1 MTTQNKAV
9 TCYLPKDIED
19 FITGYCN
26 EYGITR
32 KDKEGHIYPSL
43 GTGIIELLKLLAYNP
58 ELVGSPLPDTV
69 PSTISEAAIEKK
81 IDEILEKKR
90 SNHLPDNVPS
100 IEVLKDRLDNWV
112 LAVDGDIKDINQKI
126 RDRSLQ
132 VDHQIASIKSRLEIL
147 EPLLK
152 LQRESSIADHSP
164 IPTGEPSPL
173 PPSLPPDKLGEGG
186 NGDIF
191 PDSPPSPPD
200 RPAIEDLPK
209 VETVETDSS
218 IETVAIE
225 DSEKKIPLPDISI
238 ASPIGIDETVSTDSS
253 IKSATDAI
261 ETDDREWLTLQQIAD
276 KKIKGLPGTHQGLR
290 PYAENWEWRE
300 NPTKKGKQYK
310 IPREYLT
317 PISPNPD

>member
-32 KDKEGHIYPSL
+32 KDKEGNIYPSL

-58 ELVGSPLPDTV
+58 ELVSSPILDTV
-69 PSTISEAAIEKK
+69 PSKFSEDAIEKK

-126 RDRSLQ
+126 RDR
-132 VDHQIASIKSRLEIL
+132 DHQIATIKSRLEIL

-152 LQRESSIADHSP
+152 LQREASIANHSP
-164 IPTGEPSPL
+164 IPTGEPSPSSYTIL
-173 PPSLPPDKLGEGG
+173 TSNCPGVIDFKTSWPIALGLT
-186 NGDIF
+186 F
-191 PDSPPSPPD
+191 
-200 RPAIEDLPK
+200 A
-209 VETVETDSS
+209 
-218 IETVAIE
+218 
-225 DSEKKIPLPDISI
+225 
-238 ASPIGIDETVSTDSS
+238 
-253 IKSATDAI
+253 IKSFATERATSDSRRA
-261 ETDDREWLTLQQIAD
+261 
-276 KKIKGLPGTHQGLR
+276 
-290 PYAENWEWRE
+290 
-300 NPTKKGKQYK
+300 
-310 IPREYLT
+310 
-317 PISPNPD
+317 

>member
-1 MTTQNKAV
+1 MTTNNKAV

-19 FITGYCN
+19 FITGYCTQ
-26 EYGITR
+26 YGITR

-69 PSTISEAAIEKK
+69 PSTISEDAIEKK

-132 VDHQIASIKSRLEIL
+132 VDHQIASIKSRLDIL

-152 LQRESSIADHSP
+152 LQREASIADHSP

-173 PPSLPPDKLGEGG
+173 PPSA
-186 NGDIF
+186 
-191 PDSPPSPPD
+191 
-200 RPAIEDLPK
+200 RPAIETVTPEVSPSPLGTDAIASIDGT
-209 VETVETDSS
+209 VETVNT
-218 IETVAIE
+218 
-225 DSEKKIPLPDISI
+225 
-238 ASPIGIDETVSTDSS
+238 SP
-253 IKSATDAI
+253 ATPPAPDAI
-261 ETDDREWLTLQQIAD
+261 ETSPIETSD
-276 KKIKGLPGTHQGLR
+276 KVARAIEVPSAKGLTDSELARELGIDKSNITRWKQKGHPTPKYQNQWELR
-290 PYAENWEWRE
+290 GRFWYNKDQE
-300 NPTKKGKQYK
+300 K
-310 IPREYLT
+310 
-317 PISPNPD
+317 D

>member
-32 KDKEGHIYPSL
+32 KDKEGVIYPSL

-58 ELVGSPLPDTV
+58 ELVSSPILDTV
-69 PSTISEAAIEKK
+69 PSKFSEDAIEKK

-100 IEVLKDRLDNWV
+100 IEALKDRLDNWI

-132 VDHQIASIKSRLEIL
+132 VDHQIASIKSRLDIL

-152 LQRESSIADHSP
+152 LQREASIADHSP

-173 PPSLPPDKLGEGG
+173 PPSPGEPVQPA
-186 NGDIF
+186 IETV
-191 PDSPPSPPD
+191 PLEVSPSPPSPPD
-200 RPAIEDLPK
+200 AIASPI
-209 VETVETDSS
+209 ETVESGSEPGTDAIETVPGDSDSS
-218 IETVAIE
+218 IETV
-225 DSEKKIPLPDISI
+225 
-238 ASPIGIDETVSTDSS
+238 
-253 IKSATDAI
+253 TDAI
-261 ETDDREWLTLQQIAD
+261 GPVPGDSSHLTNQLCEGMNA
-276 KKIKGLPGTHQGLR
+276 
-290 PYAENWEWRE
+290 AEAFRYV
-300 NPTKKGKQYK
+300 TKKGVKVTQK
-310 IPREYLT
+310 TLSNWVKLKEIPITDKGDKVSEYLVLRDGLYF
-317 PISPNPD
+317 PIN

>member
-1 MTTQNKAV
+1 MPTQNKAV

-32 KDKEGHIYPSL
+32 KDKEGNIYPSL

-58 ELVGSPLPDTV
+58 ELVSSPILDTV
-69 PSTISEAAIEKK
+69 PSKFSEDAIEKK

-100 IEVLKDRLDNWV
+100 IEALKDRLDNWV

-132 VDHQIASIKSRLEIL
+132 VDHQIASIKSRLDIL

-152 LQRESSIADHSP
+152 LQREASIANHSP

-173 PPSLPPDKLGEGG
+173 PPS
-186 NGDIF
+186 
-191 PDSPPSPPD
+191 PPD
-200 RPAIEDLPK
+200 RPAIE
-209 VETVETDSS
+209 TVTPEVSPSPLGTDAIAS
-218 IETVAIE
+218 IDGTVTGAIE
-225 DSEKKIPLPDISI
+225 DSEKKIMEPVGGSDSLDTLPVP
-238 ASPIGIDETVSTDSS
+238 PITDKTIDQN
-253 IKSATDAI
+253 AI
-261 ETDDREWLTLQQIAD
+261 EVPSA
-276 KKIKGLPGTHQGLR
+276 KKKGLTSSELARKLGINKSNMTKWKQEGHPTPNYRQWELR
-290 PYAENWEWRE
+290 GRFWYNKDQE
-300 NPTKKGKQYK
+300 K
-310 IPREYLT
+310 
-317 PISPNPD
+317 D